1 MLLKPKYG
9 RFRNESVTSSDD
21 LMQSLAMSG
30 KVVATP
36 VVSSSATSLPLPP
49 LPPLPPLDH
58 SARSSSSA
66 GAAALADSPC
76 LDGEQDATTTFCM
89 LIPRMP
95 QWKFSNSLLSR
106 SPSNSSSSSS
116 SSSSKDSGKAAAAPS
131 QASVSHSS
139 SPHRHSGATSASG
152 PVASLAAVLNSCDPV
167 CVTPCSLQAIRGQRA
182 VAAANSANQGG
193 HGFGATEAM
202 ASPGGSSSS
211 RSGMNRRTRVEGMWL
226 EGEDFTQKGS
236 FIHKPS
242 QGWLHPDKK
251 IAGPGASYIVRYMGC
266 IEVLKSMRSLDF
278 NTRTQVTREAINRL
292 CDTVPGGKG
301 AWRKKAQNKAL
312 QSIMGKSNLRFA
324 GMGIAVNIST
334 DGLGLLIP
342 TTRQVIAHHPMQSI
356 SFASGGDTDTPD
368 YVAYVAKDPVNQ
380 RACHIL
386 ECSDGLAQSVISTIG
401 QAFELQFKQYLH
413 SPPKTMASMER
424 SVRTEE
430 PMWGDDEDFSE
441 HDYYNSIPGKEPPV
455 GGVVDSRLRP
465 SGALLGHIHTQPQS
479 KTAAQMGSPVRRE
492 QASYPPGQ
500 LCYELHW
507 DTETTSSSG
516 LTADGYLCADG
527 QPPGSRDYEEHQ
539 YVNTQSLE
547 NLDSLAQ
554 RPNGRKGPRAPDSP
568 KKDLFDMRPFE
579 DALKLHEACGGAV
592 GAAAGGGGVRVL
604 EDQWPSPPRRRAPV
618 APNEE
623 QLRRETWYHSRM
635 SRRDA
640 EKILVRDGDFLVRES
655 TTNPGQYVLTG
666 MHCGLPKHLLLVDPE
681 GVVRTKDMLFE
692 SISHL
697 ISYHLKNELPIVAAE
712 SELHLKQV
720 VRRKQ

>member
-1 MLLKPKYG
+1 SG
-9 RFRNESVTSSDD
+9 SSP
-21 LMQSLAMSG
+21 G
-30 KVVATP
+30 
-36 VVSSSATSLPLPP
+36 SAAPP
-49 LPPLPPLDH
+49 
-58 SARSSSSA
+58 
-66 GAAALADSPC
+66 
-76 LDGEQDATTTFCM
+76 EATTTFCM
-89 LIPRMP
+89 LIPKMP

-106 SPSNSSSSSS
+106 SPSS
-116 SSSSKDSGKAAAAPS
+116 SSSSKDSTKTA
-131 QASVSHSS
+131 SS
-139 SPHRHSGATSASG
+139 SSLSNRTSGASPASG

-167 CVTPCSLQAIRGQRA
+167 CVTPCPA
-182 VAAANSANQGG
+182 G
-193 HGFGATEAM
+193 HGFGVAAEVM
-202 ASPGGSSSS
+202 
-211 RSGMNRRTRVEGMWL
+211 
-226 EGEDFTQKGS
+226 GS

-251 IAGPGASYIVRYMGC
+251 IVGQGASYIVRYMGC

-292 CDTVPGGKG
+292 CEAVPGGKG
-301 AWRKKAQNKAL
+301 AWRKKTLNKAL
-312 QSIMGKSNLRFA
+312 QSVMGKSNLRFA
-324 GMGIAVNIST
+324 GMNIALNISV
-334 DGLGLLIP
+334 DGLGLLVP
-342 TTRQVIAHHPMQSI
+342 TTRQ
-356 SFASGGDTDTPD
+356 DTPD

-413 SPPKTMASMER
+413 SPPKTMPI
-424 SVRTEE
+424 RTEE
-430 PMWGDDEDFSE
+430 PVWGEDEDASE

-465 SGALLGHIHTQPQS
+465 TGALLGHIHTQPQS
-479 KTAAQMGSPVRRE
+479 KTATQTTCGS
-492 QASYPPGQ
+492 G
-500 LCYELHW
+500 
-507 DTETTSSSG
+507 ETPY
-516 LTADGYLCADG
+516 GYLCADG
-527 QPPGSRDYEEHQ
+527 QPPGSKDYEEHQ

-547 NLDSLAQ
+547 NLESFTHGADGHKGA
-554 RPNGRKGPRAPDSP
+554 RPHDSP

-592 GAAAGGGGVRVL
+592 GSGVLVGSGSQVGGVRNL

-640 EKILVRDGDFLVRES
+640 EKLLVRDGDFLVRES

-697 ISYHLKNELPIVAAE
+697 IAYHLKNELPIVAAE
-712 SELHLKQV
+712 SELHLKQA

>member
-36 VVSSSATSLPLPP
+36 VVSATSLPLPP
-49 LPPLPPLDH
+49 LPPLPHLPPLDH
-58 SARSSSSA
+58 TARSSSSA

-89 LIPRMP
+89 LIPKMP

-106 SPSNSSSSSS
+106 SPSS
-116 SSSSKDSGKAAAAPS
+116 SSSSKDSGKAATS
-131 QASVSHSS
+131 QNSSSHSS
-139 SPHRHSGATSASG
+139 SSHRHSSAASASG

-182 VAAANSANQGG
+182 VAAANSVNPGG
-193 HGFGATEAM
+193 HGFGATEAMM

-226 EGEDFTQKGS
+226 EGEDFSQKGG

-301 AWRKKAQNKAL
+301 AWKKKAHNKAL
-312 QSIMGKSNLRFA
+312 VTVMGKSNLRFA
-324 GMGIAVNIST
+324 GMSIAVNISI

-386 ECSDGLAQSVISTIG
+386 ECADGLAQGVISTIG

-424 SVRTEE
+424 AARPEE
-430 PMWGDDEDFSE
+430 VMWGEEEDFSE
-441 HDYYNSIPGKEPPV
+441 HNYYNSIPGKEPPV

-465 SGALLGHIHTQPQS
+465 TGALLGHIHTQPQG
-479 KTAAQMGSPVRRE
+479 KTAAQMGSPARRE
-492 QASYPPGQ
+492 QTSYPPGQ

-507 DTETTSSSG
+507 DTETTGSSG
-516 LTADGYLCADG
+516 LTSDGYLCADG

-547 NLDSLAQ
+547 ILESLAQ
-554 RPNGRKGPRAPDSP
+554 GPNGHRVSRAPESP

-579 DALKLHEACGGAV
+579 DALKLHEACGGAA
-592 GAAAGGGGVRVL
+592 GCAAGVGGVRVL

-640 EKILVRDGDFLVRES
+640 EKLLVRDGDFLVRES

-697 ISYHLKNELPIVAAE
+697 ISYHLQNELPIVAAE

>member
-1 MLLKPKYG
+1 MLLKPKYD
-9 RFRNESVTSSDD
+9 RFRNESVTSCDD

-30 KVVATP
+30 KVASTS
-36 VVSSSATSLPLPP
+36 VVSSAARGLPLPP
-49 LPPLPPLDH
+49 LDP
-58 SARSSSSA
+58 
-66 GAAALADSPC
+66 GAAAADPADSPC
-76 LDGEQDATTTFCM
+76 LDGEQDGATTFCM
-89 LIPRMP
+89 LIPKMP

-106 SPSNSSSSSS
+106 SPSGSSKSPSQASSSSSS
-116 SSSSKDSGKAAAAPS
+116 SSSS
-131 QASVSHSS
+131 
-139 SPHRHSGATSASG
+139 PHRHSVAPSAAGG
-152 PVASLAAVLNSCDPV
+152 PVASLAAVLTSCDPV
-167 CVTPCSLQAIRGQRA
+167 CITPCSLQAVRGQRA
-182 VAAANSANQGG
+182 VAAGGQGSG
-193 HGFGATEAM
+193 EVT
-202 ASPGGSSSS
+202 ASPAAS
-211 RSGMNRRTRVEGMWL
+211 RSGMSRRTRVEGMWPG
-226 EGEDFTQKGS
+226 GEDFSQKGS

-242 QGWLHPDKK
+242 HGWLHPDKK
-251 IAGPGASYIVRYMGC
+251 IAGPGASYVVRYMGC
-266 IEVLKSMRSLDF
+266 MEVLKSMRSLDF

-292 CDTVPGGKG
+292 CDAVPGGKG
-301 AWRKKAQNKAL
+301 AWRKKAVNKAL

-324 GMGIAVNIST
+324 GMSIAVNISI

-342 TTRQVIAHHPMQSI
+342 TTRQRLAHHPMQSI

-386 ECSDGLAQSVISTIG
+386 ECSDGLAQNVISTIG

-413 SPPKTMASMER
+413 SPPRTLTSSDR
-424 SVRTEE
+424 SCRAEE
-430 PMWGDDEDFSE
+430 PAWAEEEEDCSE

-465 SGALLGHIHTQPQS
+465 SGLSQQGHVLTQPHS
-479 KTAAQMGSPVRRE
+479 KATAQMGSPAKRE
-492 QASYPPGQ
+492 PASLHASQP
-500 LCYELHW
+500 CYELHW
-507 DTETTSSSG
+507 DADATSGS
-516 LTADGYLCADG
+516 DGYLCADEPS
-527 QPPGSRDYEEHQ
+527 QSSKDYEEHQ

-547 NLDSLAQ
+547 NLESLALG
-554 RPNGRKGPRAPDSP
+554 PDGPRGLRGPDSP

-579 DALKLHEACGGAV
+579 DALKLHEAGSAATMAQCV
-592 GAAAGGGGVRVL
+592 GVQVL

-618 APNEE
+618 APNED

-640 EKILVRDGDFLVRES
+640 EKVLVRDGDFLVRES

-681 GVVRTKDMLFE
+681 GVVRTKDMLFQ

-697 ISYHLKNELPIVAAE
+697 ISYHLRNQLPIVAAE
-712 SELHLKQV
+712 SELHLRQV

>member
-36 VVSSSATSLPLPP
+36 VVSSSTPSLPLPP
-49 LPPLPPLDH
+49 LPSLDPGL
-58 SARSSSSA
+58 RSSSASG

-89 LIPRMP
+89 LIPKMP

-106 SPSNSSSSSS
+106 SPSNSSSSST
-116 SSSSKDSGKAAAAPS
+116 SSKDSGRAAGPLS
-131 QASVSHSS
+131 QTSASPSS
-139 SPHRHSGATSASG
+139 SSSHRLNVASSG

-182 VAAANSANQGG
+182 VASANSTNPGG
-193 HGFGATEAM
+193 HSFGATEAM
-202 ASPGGSSSS
+202 ASPGSTFSC
-211 RSGMNRRTRVEGMWL
+211 RSGLNRRTRGEGAVWL
-226 EGEDFTQKGS
+226 GSEEFSQKSS
-236 FIHKPS
+236 FIHKPT

-266 IEVLKSMRSLDF
+266 IEVQKSMRSLDF

-301 AWRKKAQNKAL
+301 AWRKKALNKAL

-324 GMGIAVNIST
+324 GMSIAVNISI
-334 DGLGLLIP
+334 DGLSLLIP

-413 SPPKTMASMER
+413 SPPKTMASAER
-424 SVRTEE
+424 SVRPEE
-430 PMWGDDEDFSE
+430 PVWGEEEDFSD

-455 GGVVDSRLRP
+455 GGVVDTRLRP
-465 SGALLGHIHTQPQS
+465 SASLLGHIHTQPQS
-479 KTAAQMGSPVRRE
+479 KNTSQMSSRRE
-492 QASYPPGQ
+492 QTSHPPGQ

-507 DTETTSSSG
+507 DTEVTHSSG
-516 LTADGYLCADG
+516 LTSDGYLCADG
-527 QPPGSRDYEEHQ
+527 HPGNKDYEEHQ
-539 YVNTQSLE
+539 YVNTQSLD
-547 NLDSLAQ
+547 NLESLIHE
-554 RPNGRKGPRAPDSP
+554 PNGHSAAKASDSP

-579 DALKLHEACGGAV
+579 DALKLHEASGGLV
-592 GAAAGGGGVRVL
+592 GSTVPLVSVPGGVHVL

-623 QLRRETWYHSRM
+623 QLRREPWYHSRM

-640 EKILVRDGDFLVRES
+640 EKLLIRDGDFLVRES

-712 SELHLKQV
+712 SELYLKQV
-720 VRRKQ
+720 VRRKP

>member
-1 MLLKPKYG
+1 MLLKPKYD
-9 RFRNESVTSSDD
+9 RFRNESVTSSSDD

-36 VVSSSATSLPLPP
+36 VVPSSARGLPLPP
-49 LPPLPPLDH
+49 LD
-58 SARSSSSA
+58 SGARSS

-76 LDGEQDATTTFCM
+76 LDGDQDGTTTFCM
-89 LIPRMP
+89 LIPKMP

-106 SPSNSSSSSS
+106 SDINSSSSSS
-116 SSSSKDSGKAAAAPS
+116 SSSSKDSSKAAHQGSP
-131 QASVSHSS
+131 SS
-139 SPHRHSGATSASG
+139 SSSSSTSQRHSGAPPASG

-182 VAAANSANQGG
+182 AAQSG
-193 HGFGATEAM
+193 HGLGEVT
-202 ASPGGSSSS
+202 ASPGGSGGGSS
-211 RSGMNRRTRVEGMWL
+211 RSGMSRRMRVEGIWQS
-226 EGEDFTQKGS
+226 GEDFSQKGS

-292 CDTVPGGKG
+292 CDAVPGGKG
-301 AWRKKAQNKAL
+301 AWRKKAVNKAL

-324 GMGIAVNIST
+324 GMSIAVNVSI

-342 TTRQVIAHHPMQSI
+342 TTRQMLAHHPMQSI
-356 SFASGGDTDTPD
+356 SFASGGDTDAPD

-386 ECSDGLAQSVISTIG
+386 ECSDGLAQNVISTIG

-413 SPPKTMASMER
+413 SPPKTLTSLDR
-424 SVRTEE
+424 SFRTEE
-430 PMWGDDEDFSE
+430 PVWGDDDDFSE

-465 SGALLGHIHTQPQS
+465 SKSQLAHIHAQPQS
-479 KTAAQMGSPVRRE
+479 RASQLMGSPAKRE
-492 QASYPPGQ
+492 QATLHASE
-500 LCYELHW
+500 LCYELQW
-507 DTETTSSSG
+507 DVDASSG
-516 LTADGYLCADG
+516 SDGYLCADG
-527 QPPGSRDYEEHQ
+527 QPPGNKDYEEHQ

-547 NLDSLAQ
+547 NLDSLAHGPDGGQ
-554 RPNGRKGPRAPDSP
+554 RGAKGPDSP

-579 DALKLHEACGGAV
+579 DALRLHEASGV
-592 GAAAGGGGVRVL
+592 TAADGRGVPLL

-640 EKILVRDGDFLVRES
+640 EKLLVRDGDFLVRES
-655 TTNPGQYVLTG
+655 TTNQGQYVLTG

-697 ISYHLKNELPIVAAE
+697 IAYHLKNELPIVAAE

>member
-106 SPSNSSSSSS
+106 SPSNSSSN
-116 SSSSKDSGKAAAAPS
+116 SSKDSGKAAAAPS
-131 QASVSHSS
+131 QASVSHGS

-182 VAAANSANQGG
+182 VAAANLASQGG
-193 HGFGATEAM
+193 HGFGATENM

-236 FIHKPS
+236 FINKPS

-312 QSIMGKSNLRFA
+312 QSVMGKSNLRFA
-324 GMGIAVNIST
+324 GMSIAVNIST

-413 SPPKTMASMER
+413 SPPKTMTSMER

-441 HDYYNSIPGKEPPV
+441 HNYYNSIPGKEPPV

-479 KTAAQMGSPVRRE
+479 KTAAQMCSPARRE

-516 LTADGYLCADG
+516 LNQMVTLCLTPATR
-527 QPPGSRDYEEHQ
+527 QQITRSIS

-547 NLDSLAQ
+547 TWIHWQ
-554 RPNGRKGPRAPDSP
+554 
-568 KKDLFDMRPFE
+568 
-579 DALKLHEACGGAV
+579 GA
-592 GAAAGGGGVRVL
+592 
-604 EDQWPSPPRRRAPV
+604 
-618 APNEE
+618 
-623 QLRRETWYHSRM
+623 
-635 SRRDA
+635 
-640 EKILVRDGDFLVRES
+640 
-655 TTNPGQYVLTG
+655 
-666 MHCGLPKHLLLVDPE
+666 
-681 GVVRTKDMLFE
+681 
-692 SISHL
+692 
-697 ISYHLKNELPIVAAE
+697 
-712 SELHLKQV
+712 
-720 VRRKQ
+720 

>member
-21 LMQSLAMSG
+21 LMQSLTMSG

-36 VVSSSATSLPLPP
+36 VVSSSTPSLPLPP
-49 LPPLPPLDH
+49 LPPLPPLDP
-58 SARSSSSA
+58 SSRSSSSA

-106 SPSNSSSSSS
+106 SPSSSSKDSNKAAVAPSQALASSSSSS
-116 SSSSKDSGKAAAAPS
+116 HRSGG
-131 QASVSHSS
+131 ASH
-139 SPHRHSGATSASG
+139 ASG

-182 VAAANSANQGG
+182 VAAASSIGPGG
-193 HGFGATEAM
+193 HGFGATEVM
-202 ASPGGSSSS
+202 VSPGGPSCS

-226 EGEDFTQKGS
+226 GGEDLNQKGS

-251 IAGPGASYIVRYMGC
+251 ILGQGASYIVRYMGC

-292 CDTVPGGKG
+292 CEAVPGGKG
-301 AWRKKAQNKAL
+301 AWRKKTANKAL
-312 QSIMGKSNLRFA
+312 HSVMGKSNLRFA
-324 GMGIAVNIST
+324 GMSIAVNISI
-334 DGLGLLIP
+334 DGLSLLIP

-368 YVAYVAKDPVNQ
+368 YVAYVAKDPINQ

-413 SPPKTMASMER
+413 SPPKTMTSTER
-424 SVRTEE
+424 SVRLEE
-430 PMWGDDEDFSE
+430 PVWGEDFSE

-455 GGVVDSRLRP
+455 GGLVDSRLRP
-465 SGALLGHIHTQPQS
+465 TGAPLGHIHTQPQS
-479 KTAAQMGSPVRRE
+479 KTASQQMGSPARRE
-492 QASYPPGQ
+492 QASYQPGQ

-507 DTETTSSSG
+507 DTCGSG
-516 LTADGYLCADG
+516 
-527 QPPGSRDYEEHQ
+527 
-539 YVNTQSLE
+539 
-547 NLDSLAQ
+547 
-554 RPNGRKGPRAPDSP
+554 
-568 KKDLFDMRPFE
+568 PFE

-592 GAAAGGGGVRVL
+592 GSSVPGGPGSQVGGVRNL

-623 QLRRETWYHSRM
+623 QLRREPWYHSRM

-640 EKILVRDGDFLVRES
+640 EKLLVRDGDFLVRES

>member
-1 MLLKPKYG
+1 MLLKPKYD
-9 RFRNESVTSSDD
+9 RFRNESVTSSED
-21 LMQSLAMSG
+21 LMQSIAMSS

-36 VVSSSATSLPLPP
+36 VVSSTRSIA
-49 LPPLPPLDH
+49 LPPLPPLDP

-89 LIPRMP
+89 LIPKMP
-95 QWKFSNSLLSR
+95 QWKFSNALLSR
-106 SPSNSSSSSS
+106 SPSG
-116 SSSSKDSGKAAAAPS
+116 SSSSKDSGRAATAAS
-131 QASVSHSS
+131 HASVSSS
-139 SPHRHSGATSASG
+139 SSSHRHSGATPASG

-182 VAAANSANQGG
+182 VAAAHSASPGG
-193 HGFGATEAM
+193 HGFTSTEVTVN
-202 ASPGGSSSS
+202 PGGSSSS
-211 RSGMNRRTRVEGMWL
+211 RTGMNRRTRVEGTWL
-226 EGEDFTQKGS
+226 GGEDFNQKGS

-242 QGWLHPDKK
+242 QGWLHADKK
-251 IAGPGASYIVRYMGC
+251 IAGQGASYVVRYMGC

-292 CDTVPGGKG
+292 CDAVPGGKG
-301 AWRKKAQNKAL
+301 AWKKKAFNKAL
-312 QSIMGKSNLRFA
+312 QTVMGKSNLRFA
-324 GMGIAVNIST
+324 GMTIAVNISV
-334 DGLGLLIP
+334 DGLGLLVP

-368 YVAYVAKDPVNQ
+368 YVAYVAKDPINQ

-413 SPPKTMASMER
+413 SPPKALGSMER
-424 SVRTEE
+424 PVRIEE
-430 PMWGDDEDFSE
+430 PMWGEDEDFSE

-465 SGALLGHIHTQPQS
+465 SGSLLGHIHTQPQS
-479 KTAAQMGSPVRRE
+479 KTAVQMGSPARRE

-507 DTETTSSSG
+507 DTETACSS
-516 LTADGYLCADG
+516 DGYLCADG
-527 QPPGSRDYEEHQ
+527 QSTSNKDYEEHQ
-539 YVNTQSLE
+539 YVNTQSLD
-547 NLDSLAQ
+547 NLDSLTQ
-554 RPNGRKGPRAPDSP
+554 SSDGHRRARVPDSP

-579 DALKLHEACGGAV
+579 DALKLHEACGRVV
-592 GAAAGGGGVRVL
+592 GSNISEVVGSQAGGGGVRIL

-640 EKILVRDGDFLVRES
+640 EKLLVRDGDFLVRES

-666 MHCGLPKHLLLVDPE
+666 MHCGFPKHLLLVDPE

>member
-36 VVSSSATSLPLPP
+36 VVPSSTPSLPLPP
-49 LPPLPPLDH
+49 LPPLDP

-66 GAAALADSPC
+66 GAAALADSPS

-89 LIPRMP
+89 LIPKMP

-116 SSSSKDSGKAAAAPS
+116 SSKDSGKAAAAPS
-131 QASVSHSS
+131 QASVSLSS
-139 SPHRHSGATSASG
+139 SSHRTNGATSASG

-167 CVTPCSLQAIRGQRA
+167 CVTPCSLQAIRGQRS
-182 VAAANSANQGG
+182 VANSASPGG

-211 RSGMNRRTRVEGMWL
+211 RSGMNRRTRVEGIWL
-226 EGEDFTQKGS
+226 GGEDFTQKGS

-292 CDTVPGGKG
+292 CEAVPGGKG
-301 AWRKKAQNKAL
+301 AWRKKALNKAL
-312 QSIMGKSNLRFA
+312 QSVMGKSNLRFA
-324 GMGIAVNIST
+324 GMSIAVNISI

-413 SPPKTMASMER
+413 SPPKTMASVER

-430 PMWGDDEDFSE
+430 QMWGEDEDFSD
-441 HDYYNSIPGKEPPV
+441 HDYYNSIPGKEPPI
-455 GGVVDSRLRP
+455 GGVVDCRLRP
-465 SGALLGHIHTQPQS
+465 SAALLGHIHTQPQS
-479 KTAAQMGSPVRRE
+479 KAAAAAQMGSTARRE
-492 QASYPPGQ
+492 QVSYPPGQ

-516 LTADGYLCADG
+516 LTSDGYLCADG
-527 QPPGSRDYEEHQ
+527 QQPGSRDYEEHQ
-539 YVNTQSLE
+539 YVNTQ
-547 NLDSLAQ
+547 NLDNLTS
-554 RPNGRKGPRAPDSP
+554 KGLEGARGGRAPDSP

-592 GAAAGGGGVRVL
+592 GSSMSTAAGGIQVL

-640 EKILVRDGDFLVRES
+640 ERLLVRDGDFLVRES

>member
-1 MLLKPKYG
+1 MLLKPKYD
-9 RFRNESVTSSDD
+9 RFRNDSVTSADD

-36 VVSSSATSLPLPP
+36 VVPSSTPSLPLPP
-49 LPPLPPLDH
+49 LPPLDP
-58 SARSSSSA
+58 RSSSSA

-76 LDGEQDATTTFCM
+76 LDGEQDSTTTFCM

-106 SPSNSSSSSS
+106 SPSNSSSGSG
-116 SSSSKDSGKAAAAPS
+116 SSKDSVKASS
-131 QASVSHSS
+131 QGPSS
-139 SPHRHSGATSASG
+139 SSHGPGAVAPARG

-167 CVTPCSLQAIRGQRA
+167 CVTPCSLQAFRGQRSTA
-182 VAAANSANQGG
+182 SSAILGG
-193 HGFGATEAM
+193 HGFGPTAETTG
-202 ASPGGSSSS
+202 SPGGGSS
-211 RSGMNRRTRVEGMWL
+211 RAGMSRRTRVEGMWL
-226 EGEDFTQKGS
+226 GGEDFNQKGG
-236 FIHKPS
+236 FLHKPS

-251 IAGPGASYIVRYMGC
+251 ITGPGASYIVRYMGC

-292 CDTVPGGKG
+292 CDAVPGSKG
-301 AWRKKAQNKAL
+301 AWRKKSLNKAL
-312 QSIMGKSNLRFA
+312 LSIMGKSNLRFA
-324 GMGIAVNIST
+324 GMSIAVNISIE
-334 DGLGLLIP
+334 GLSLLIP

-413 SPPKTMASMER
+413 SPPKSMAPSMER
-424 SVRTEE
+424 NHRLEE
-430 PMWGDDEDFSE
+430 PSWGEEDESSE
-441 HDYYNSIPGKEPPV
+441 HNYYNSIPGKEPPL

-465 SGALLGHIHTQPQS
+465 STSLIGHIHTQPQS
-479 KTAAQMGSPVRRE
+479 KTANQMSSSGRRDPGSYS
-492 QASYPPGQ
+492 AGQ

-507 DTETTSSSG
+507 DTETSNSSG
-516 LTADGYLCADG
+516 RTPDGYLCADG
-527 QPPGSRDYEEHQ
+527 QSSGSRDYEEHL
-539 YVNTQSLE
+539 YVNTQSL
-547 NLDSLAQ
+547 DCMDALAQ
-554 RPNGRKGPRAPDSP
+554 GPNGHKGPDSP
-568 KKDLFDMRPFE
+568 QKDIFDMRPFE
-579 DALKLHEACGGAV
+579 DALKLHEASGGGAAGSSGG
-592 GAAAGGGGVRVL
+592 GAGGAAGGVGVVVL

-618 APNEE
+618 APTEE
-623 QLRRETWYHSRM
+623 QLRRESWYHGRM

-640 EKILVRDGDFLVRES
+640 EKVLMRDGDFLVRES

-697 ISYHLKNELPIVAAE
+697 ISYHLKYELPIVAAE
-712 SELHLKQV
+712 SELHLQQV

>member
-36 VVSSSATSLPLPP
+36 VPSSTPNLPLPP
-49 LPPLPPLDH
+49 MPPLD
-58 SARSSSSA
+58 SGLRSSSASGDVA
-66 GAAALADSPC
+66 TLADSPC
-76 LDGEQDATTTFCM
+76 LDGEQDGTTTFCM
-89 LIPRMP
+89 LIPKMP

-116 SSSSKDSGKAAAAPS
+116 SSKDSGRTTGPLS
-131 QASVSHSS
+131 Q
-139 SPHRHSGATSASG
+139 TSASSSSSSSQRPNAAASG
-152 PVASLAAVLNSCDPV
+152 PIASLAAVLNSCDPV

-182 VAAANSANQGG
+182 VASANSTNLGG
-193 HGFGATEAM
+193 HSFGVTEAM
-202 ASPGGSSSS
+202 ASPGNTLSS
-211 RSGMNRRTRVEGMWL
+211 RSVLNRRTRGEGAVWL
-226 EGEDFTQKGS
+226 GSEEFSQKGS
-236 FIHKPS
+236 FIHKPT

-266 IEVLKSMRSLDF
+266 IEVQKSMRSLDF

-292 CDTVPGGKG
+292 CDAVPGGKG
-301 AWRKKAQNKAL
+301 AWRKKALNKAL

-324 GMGIAVNIST
+324 GMSIAVSISI
-334 DGLGLLIP
+334 DGLSLLIP

-413 SPPKTMASMER
+413 NPSKTMTSAER
-424 SVRTEE
+424 SLRLEE
-430 PMWGDDEDFSE
+430 PVWGEEDDFSD

-455 GGVVDSRLRP
+455 GGVVDSRLRH

-479 KTAAQMGSPVRRE
+479 NNALSMGAASRRE
-492 QASYPPGQ
+492 QTSFSPGQ

-507 DTETTSSSG
+507 DTEVTSGSG
-516 LTADGYLCADG
+516 LTSDGYLCADG
-527 QPPGSRDYEEHQ
+527 ANKDYEEHQ
-539 YVNTQSLE
+539 YVNTQSLD
-547 NLDSLAQ
+547 NLESLT
-554 RPNGRKGPRAPDSP
+554 REPNGRSVVKAPDSP

-579 DALKLHEACGGAV
+579 DALKLHEASGGLV
-592 GAAAGGGGVRVL
+592 STNGPLVSGPSENMRL
-604 EDQWPSPPRRRAPV
+604 MEDKWPSPPRRRAPV

-623 QLRRETWYHSRM
+623 QLRREPWYHSRM

-640 EKILVRDGDFLVRES
+640 EKLLIRDGDFLVRES

-720 VRRKQ
+720 VRRRPCM